1 MKVVLQN
8 VRLSFPDLFVAK
20 QFKGQGKARF
30 SASFLVEKG
39 SANDKLVNEAIHEAA
54 KEAWEG
60 KADANLKKYL
70 GQKGKC
76 CYMDGDE
83 SEYDGYSGMMALTA
97 HRNADQMPPKIVDR
111 AKQQLTV
118 ESGKPYAGCYVNA
131 IVDIWIQ
138 SGDYPGVRATLNVV
152 QFVADG
158 EPFAGSVPNVDDLPD
173 LDNDI
178 DDADDLV

>member
-20 QFKGQGKARF
+20 QYKGKGKARF
-30 SASFLVEKG
+30 SATFLVEKG
-39 SANDKLVNEAIHEAA
+39 SETDTLVNQAIKAA
-54 KEAWEG
+54 AEEAWPG
-60 KADANLKKYL
+60 KADANLRKYA
-70 GQKGKC
+70 GSKEKY
-76 CYMDGDE
+76 CYIDGDI
-83 SEYDGYSGMMALTA
+83 SEYDGYKGMMALTS

-111 AKQQLTV
+111 AKQQLTAD
-118 ESGKPYAGCYVNA
+118 SGKPYAGCYVNA

-173 LDNDI
+173 LDTDIND
-178 DDADDLV
+178 DDDLV